1 MMILQLNGKKTTTQ
15 TKRTCKLNLTNLKL
29 NIYTQKQRWKLL
41 LFIVAV
47 AIGLASLRY
56 TNQLVKKMSR
66 EERKKAELLAEA
78 WKQII
83 NASDDDANLNFYTS
97 IIAGNETVPVI
108 VTDSLNRILF
118 VRNIDSVKLK
128 NPRYITRKLHQMRDN
143 SEPIVI
149 TLSPLEKQYL
159 YYNQSVIL
167 TQLAFYPYIQFGI
180 IFLFILV
187 AYFAFNTSRRYEQN
201 QVWVGLSKE
210 TAHQLGTPISSLM
223 AWLEMMKI
231 RKGDGEMLAELEKDV
246 NRLEKITERFSK
258 IGSKPALVRA
268 NVIGVIMTAVN
279 YLRSRSSGKIR
290 INLSLPAY
298 ELIVPLNAALFEWV
312 IENLCKNA
320 IDALNGEGQIE
331 IALTDY
337 TQVIYID
344 IRDTGKGI
352 PKSMFKTIFKPG
364 FTTKQKGWGL
374 GLSLAKR
381 IVEDYHDGKIFV
393 HQSELNKGSVI
404 RIVLKK

>member
-1 MMILQLNGKKTTTQ
+1 LN
-15 TKRTCKLNLTNLKL
+15 L
-29 NIYTQKQRWKLL
+29 NIYKQKQRWKLL
-41 LFIVAV
+41 LFIFAV
-47 AIGLASLRY
+47 IIGLTSLRY
-56 TNQLVKKMSR
+56 TNQLVRKMSR
-66 EERKKAELLAEA
+66 EERKKAEMLAEA

-83 NASDDDANLNFYTS
+83 NAEANDPNLNFYTRV
-97 IIAGNETVPVI
+97 IADNETVPVI
-108 VTDSLNRILF
+108 VVDSLNNILF
-118 VRNIDSVKLK
+118 TRNLDSVKQK
-128 NPRYITRKLHQMRDN
+128 NPDYLVRKLQQMKAN
-143 SEPIVI
+143 SGPIII
-149 TLSPLEKQYL
+149 TLSPVEKQYL
-159 YYNQSVIL
+159 YYNQSIIL
-167 TQLAFYPYIQFGI
+167 TQLAYYPYIQFGI
-180 IFLFILV
+180 IFMFILV
-187 AYFAFNTSRRYEQN
+187 AYFAFNTSMKFEQN

-223 AWLEMMKI
+223 AWVEMMKI
-231 RKGDGEMLAELEKDV
+231 RKGDGEMLIELEKDV

-258 IGSKPALVRA
+258 IGSKPALVKD
-268 NVIGVIMTAVN
+268 NVITVILTAVN

-290 INLSLPAY
+290 INLNLPAY
-298 ELIVPLNAALFEWV
+298 EVIVPLNAALFEWV

-320 IDALNGEGQIE
+320 IDALNGQGQIE
-331 IALTDY
+331 IALTDF

-364 FTTKQKGWGL
+364 FTTKKKGWGL

-381 IVEDYHDGKIFV
+381 IVEAYHDGKIFV

>member
-1 MMILQLNGKKTTTQ
+1 LN
-15 TKRTCKLNLTNLKL
+15 L
-29 NIYTQKQRWKLL
+29 NIYKQKQRWKLL
-41 LFIVAV
+41 LFIFAV
-47 AIGLASLRY
+47 IIGLTSLRY
-56 TNQLVKKMSR
+56 TNQLVRKMSH
-66 EERKKAELLAEA
+66 EERKKAEMLAEA

-83 NASDDDANLNFYTS
+83 RAEANDPNLNFYTRV
-97 IIAGNETVPVI
+97 IADNETVPVI
-108 VTDSLNRILF
+108 VVDSLNNILF
-118 VRNIDSVKLK
+118 TRNLDSVKQK
-128 NPRYITRKLHQMRDN
+128 NPNYLVRKLQQMKDN
-143 SEPIVI
+143 SGPIII
-149 TLSPLEKQYL
+149 TLSPVEKQYL
-159 YYNQSVIL
+159 YYNQSIIL
-167 TQLAFYPYIQFGI
+167 TQLAYYPYIQFGI
-180 IFLFILV
+180 IFMFILV
-187 AYFAFNTSRRYEQN
+187 AYFAFNTSMKFEQN

-223 AWLEMMKI
+223 AWVEMMKI
-231 RKGDGEMLAELEKDV
+231 RKADSEMLIELEKDV

-258 IGSKPALVRA
+258 IGSKPALVKD
-268 NVIGVIMTAVN
+268 NVITVILTAVN

-290 INLSLPAY
+290 INLNLPSY
-298 ELIVPLNAALFEWV
+298 EVIVPLNAALFEWV

-320 IDALNGEGQIE
+320 IDALNGQGQIE
-331 IALTDY
+331 IALTDF

-364 FTTKQKGWGL
+364 FTTKKKGWGL

-381 IVEDYHDGKIFV
+381 IVEAYHDGKIFV

>member
-1 MMILQLNGKKTTTQ
+1 LN
-15 TKRTCKLNLTNLKL
+15 L
-29 NIYTQKQRWKLL
+29 NIYKQKQRWKLL
-41 LFIVAV
+41 LFIFAV
-47 AIGLASLRY
+47 IIGLTSLRY
-56 TNQLVKKMSR
+56 TNLLVRKMSH
-66 EERKKAELLAEA
+66 EERKKAEMLAEA

-83 NASDDDANLNFYTS
+83 SAEANDPNLNFYTRV
-97 IIAGNETVPVI
+97 IADNETVPVI
-108 VTDSLNRILF
+108 VVDSLNKILF
-118 VRNIDSVKLK
+118 TRNLDSLKQK
-128 NPRYITRKLHQMRDN
+128 NPQYLVRKLQQMKAN
-143 SEPIVI
+143 SEPIII
-149 TLSPLEKQYL
+149 TLSPVEKQYL
-159 YYNQSVIL
+159 YYNQSIIL
-167 TQLAFYPYIQFGI
+167 TQLAYYPYIQFGI
-180 IFLFILV
+180 IFMFILV
-187 AYFAFNTSRRYEQN
+187 AYFAFNTSMKFEQN

-223 AWLEMMKI
+223 AWVEMMKI
-231 RKGDGEMLAELEKDV
+231 RKGDSEMLIELEKDV

-258 IGSKPALVRA
+258 IGSRPALVKD
-268 NVIGVIMTAVN
+268 NVITVILTAVN

-290 INLSLPAY
+290 INLNLPAY
-298 ELIVPLNAALFEWV
+298 EVIVPLNAALFEWV

-320 IDALNGEGQIE
+320 IDALNGQGQIE
-331 IALTDY
+331 IALTDF

-364 FTTKQKGWGL
+364 FTTKKKGWGL

-381 IVEDYHDGKIFV
+381 IVEAYHDGKIFV

>member
-1 MMILQLNGKKTTTQ
+1 LN
-15 TKRTCKLNLTNLKL
+15 L
-29 NIYTQKQRWKLL
+29 NIYKQKQRWKLL
-41 LFIVAV
+41 LFIFAV
-47 AIGLASLRY
+47 IIGLTSLRY
-56 TNQLVKKMSR
+56 TNQLVRKMSR
-66 EERKKAELLAEA
+66 EERKKAEMLAEA

-83 NASDDDANLNFYTS
+83 KAEANDPNLNFYTRV
-97 IIAGNETVPVI
+97 IADNETVPVI
-108 VTDSLNRILF
+108 VVDSLNNILF
-118 VRNIDSVKLK
+118 TRNLDSVKQK
-128 NPRYITRKLHQMRDN
+128 NPQYLIRKLQQMKDN
-143 SEPIVI
+143 SPPIII
-149 TLSPLEKQYL
+149 TLSPVEKQYL
-159 YYNQSVIL
+159 YFNQSIIL
-167 TQLAFYPYIQFGI
+167 TQLAYYPYIQFGI
-180 IFLFILV
+180 IFMFILV
-187 AYFAFNTSRRYEQN
+187 AYFAFNTSMKFEQN

-223 AWLEMMKI
+223 AWVEMMKI
-231 RKGDGEMLAELEKDV
+231 RKGDGEMLIELEKDV

-258 IGSKPALVRA
+258 IGSKPALVKD
-268 NVIGVIMTAVN
+268 NVITVILTAVN

-290 INLSLPAY
+290 INLNLPAY
-298 ELIVPLNAALFEWV
+298 EVIVPLNAALFEWV

-320 IDALNGEGQIE
+320 IDALNGQGQIE
-331 IALTDY
+331 IALTDF

-364 FTTKQKGWGL
+364 FTTKKKGWGL

-381 IVEDYHDGKIFV
+381 IVEAYHDGKIFV

>member
-1 MMILQLNGKKTTTQ
+1 MN
-15 TKRTCKLNLTNLKL
+15 L
-29 NIYTQKQRWKLL
+29 NIYKQKQRWKLL
-41 LFIVAV
+41 LFIFAV
-47 AIGLASLRY
+47 IIGLTSLRY
-56 TNQLVKKMSR
+56 TNQLVRKMSR
-66 EERKKAELLAEA
+66 EERKKAEMLAEA

-83 NASDDDANLNFYTS
+83 NAEANDPNLNFYTRV
-97 IIAGNETVPVI
+97 IADNETVPVI
-108 VTDSLNRILF
+108 VVDSLNNILF
-118 VRNIDSVKLK
+118 TRNLDSVKQK
-128 NPRYITRKLHQMRDN
+128 NPRYLVRKLQQMKAN
-143 SEPIVI
+143 SEPIII
-149 TLSPLEKQYL
+149 TLSPAEKQYL
-159 YYNQSVIL
+159 YYNQSIIL
-167 TQLAFYPYIQFGI
+167 TQLAYYPYIQFGI
-180 IFLFILV
+180 IFMFILV
-187 AYFAFNTSRRYEQN
+187 AYFAFNTSMKFEQN

-223 AWLEMMKI
+223 AWVEMMKI
-231 RKGDGEMLAELEKDV
+231 RKGDSEMLIELEKDV

-258 IGSKPALVRA
+258 IGSKPALVKD
-268 NVIGVIMTAVN
+268 NVITVILTAVN

-290 INLSLPAY
+290 INLNLPAY
-298 ELIVPLNAALFEWV
+298 EVIVPLNAALFEWV

-320 IDALNGEGQIE
+320 IDALNGQGQIE
-331 IALTDY
+331 IALTDF

-364 FTTKQKGWGL
+364 FTTKKKGWGL

-381 IVEDYHDGKIFV
+381 IVEAYHDGKIFV

>member
-1 MMILQLNGKKTTTQ
+1 MN
-15 TKRTCKLNLTNLKL
+15 L
-29 NIYTQKQRWKLL
+29 NIYKQKQRWKLL
-41 LFIVAV
+41 LFIFAV
-47 AIGLASLRY
+47 IIGLTSLRY
-56 TNQLVKKMSR
+56 TNQLVRKMSR

-83 NASDDDANLNFYTS
+83 NAEANDPNLNFYTRV
-97 IIAGNETVPVI
+97 IADNETVPVI
-108 VTDSLNRILF
+108 VVDSLNKILF
-118 VRNIDSVKLK
+118 TRNLDSVKQK
-128 NPRYITRKLHQMRDN
+128 NPQYLVRKLQQMKAN
-143 SEPIVI
+143 SEPIII
-149 TLSPLEKQYL
+149 TLSPVERQYL

-167 TQLAFYPYIQFGI
+167 TQLAYYPYIQFGI
-180 IFLFILV
+180 IFMFILV
-187 AYFAFNTSRRYEQN
+187 AYFAFNTSMKFEQN

-223 AWLEMMKI
+223 AWVEMMKI
-231 RKGDGEMLAELEKDV
+231 RKGDSEMLIELEKDV

-258 IGSKPALVRA
+258 IGSKPALVKD
-268 NVIGVIMTAVN
+268 NVITVILTAVN

-290 INLSLPAY
+290 INLNLPAY
-298 ELIVPLNAALFEWV
+298 EVIVPLNAALFEWV

-320 IDALNGEGQIE
+320 IDALNGQGQIE
-331 IALTDY
+331 IALTDF

-364 FTTKQKGWGL
+364 FTTKKKGWGL

-381 IVEDYHDGKIFV
+381 IVEAYHDGKIFV

>member
-1 MMILQLNGKKTTTQ
+1 M
-15 TKRTCKLNLTNLKL
+15 KL
-29 NIYTQKQRWKLL
+29 NIYTQKERWKLL
-41 LFIVAV
+41 LFIAAVAV
-47 AIGLASLRY
+47 GLISLYY
-56 TNQLVKKMSR
+56 TNQLVKKMAT

-78 WKQII
+78 WKLII
-83 NASDDDANLNFYTS
+83 NSSHDDSNLNFYTG

-108 VTDSLNRILF
+108 VTDSLDNILF
-118 VRNIDSVKLK
+118 ARNLDSLKLR
-128 NPRYITRKLHQMRDN
+128 NPHYMARKLRQMKAN

-149 TLSPLEKQYL
+149 SLSPVEKQYL
-159 YYNQSVIL
+159 YYSQSVIL
-167 TQLAFYPYIQFGI
+167 TQLAYYPYIQFGI

-187 AYFAFNTSRRYEQN
+187 AYVAFNTSRRYEQN

-231 RKGDGEMLAELEKDV
+231 RKGDGEMLTELEKDV

-258 IGSKPALVRA
+258 IGSKPALAKA
-268 NVIGVIMTAVN
+268 NVISVIMTAVN
-279 YLRSRSSGKIR
+279 YLRSRSSGKIG
-290 INLSLPAY
+290 INLSLPSY
-298 ELIVPLNAALFEWV
+298 ELVVPLNAALFEWV

-320 IDALNGEGQIE
+320 IDALNGQGQIE

-344 IRDTGKGI
+344 IRDSGKGI

-364 FTTKQKGWGL
+364 FTTKKKGWGL

-381 IVEDYHDGKIFV
+381 IVEEYHDGKIFV

>member
-1 MMILQLNGKKTTTQ
+1 LNGYK
-15 TKRTCKLNLTNLKL
+15 
-29 NIYTQKQRWKLL
+29 QKQRWKLL
-41 LFIVAV
+41 LFIAAV
-47 AIGLASLRY
+47 IIGIASLGY
-56 TNQLVKKMSR
+56 TNQLVNKISR
-66 EERKKAELLAEA
+66 EEKRNAELLAEA
-78 WKQII
+78 LTQII
-83 NASDDDANLNFYTS
+83 NAKSDDANLNFYTRV
-97 IIAGNETVPVI
+97 IEGNETVPVI
-108 VTDSLNRILF
+108 VVDSLNQILF
-118 VRNIDSVKLK
+118 TRNLDSARLQ
-128 NPRYITRKLHQMRDN
+128 NPRYVERKLRQMKDN

-149 TLSPLEKQYL
+149 FLTASEKQYL
-159 YYNQSVIL
+159 YFSKSIIL
-167 TQLAFYPYIQFGI
+167 TQLAYYPYIQFFI

-187 AYFAFNTSRRYEQN
+187 AYFAFNTSMKSEQN
-201 QVWVGLSKE
+201 LLWVSLSKE

-223 AWLEMMKI
+223 AWVEMMKI

-258 IGSKPALVRA
+258 IGAKPALVKD
-268 NVIGVIMTAVN
+268 NVITVIMAAVT

-290 INLSLPAY
+290 INLSLPTY
-298 ELIVPLNAALFEWV
+298 EVVLPLNAALFEWV

-320 IDALNGEGQIE
+320 IDALNGQGQIE

-364 FTTKQKGWGL
+364 FTTKNKGWGL

-381 IVEDYHDGKIFV
+381 IVEDYHNGKIFV

>member
-1 MMILQLNGKKTTTQ
+1 LN
-15 TKRTCKLNLTNLKL
+15 L
-29 NIYTQKQRWKLL
+29 NIYKQKQRWKLL
-41 LFIVAV
+41 LFIFAV
-47 AIGLASLRY
+47 IIGLTSLRY
-56 TNQLVKKMSR
+56 TNQLVRKMSR

-83 NASDDDANLNFYTS
+83 NAEANDPNLNFYTRV
-97 IIAGNETVPVI
+97 IADNETVPVI
-108 VTDSLNRILF
+108 VVDSLNNILF
-118 VRNIDSVKLK
+118 TRNLDSVKQK
-128 NPRYITRKLHQMRDN
+128 NPRYLVRKLQQMKAN
-143 SEPIVI
+143 SEPIII
-149 TLSPLEKQYL
+149 TLSPVEKQYL

-167 TQLAFYPYIQFGI
+167 TQLAYYPYIQFGI
-180 IFLFILV
+180 IFMFILV
-187 AYFAFNTSRRYEQN
+187 AYFAFNTSMKFEQN

-223 AWLEMMKI
+223 AWVEMMKI
-231 RKGDGEMLAELEKDV
+231 RKGDGEMLIELEKDV

-258 IGSKPALVRA
+258 IGSKPALVKD
-268 NVIGVIMTAVN
+268 NVITVILTAVN

-290 INLSLPAY
+290 INLNLPAY
-298 ELIVPLNAALFEWV
+298 EVIVPLNAALFEWV

-320 IDALNGEGQIE
+320 IDALNGQGQIE
-331 IALTDY
+331 IALTDF

-364 FTTKQKGWGL
+364 FTTKKKGWGL

-381 IVEDYHDGKIFV
+381 IVEAYHDGKIFV

>member
-1 MMILQLNGKKTTTQ
+1 MSLRLNGKKIQ
-15 TKRTCKLNLTNLKL
+15 TRIIIYNINKTNGKL
-29 NIYTQKQRWKLL
+29 NIYRQKQRWKLL
-41 LFIVAV
+41 LFITAV
-47 AIGLASLRY
+47 VIGLASLRY
-56 TNQLVKKMSR
+56 TNQLVKKMSK
-66 EERKKAELLAEA
+66 EERRKAEILAEA
-78 WKQII
+78 LTQIVS
-83 NASDDDANLNFYTS
+83 ADSDDDNLNFYTRV
-97 IIAGNETVPVI
+97 IEDNETVPVI
-108 VTDSLNRILF
+108 VVDSLNQVLF
-118 VRNIDSVKLK
+118 TRNLDSAKLQ
-128 NPRYITRKLHQMRDN
+128 NPRYVKRKLRQMKDN
-143 SEPIVI
+143 SAPIVI
-149 TLSPLEKQYL
+149 SLTPSEKQYL
-159 YYNQSVIL
+159 YFSQSIIL
-167 TQLAFYPYIQFGI
+167 TQLAYYPYIQFFI

-187 AYFAFNTSRRYEQN
+187 AYFAFNTSMKSEQN
-201 QVWVGLSKE
+201 LVWVGLSKE

-258 IGSKPALVRA
+258 IGSKPALVKD
-268 NVIGVIMTAVN
+268 NVTTVIMTAVN
-279 YLRSRSSGKIR
+279 YLRSRSSGKIQ
-290 INLSLPAY
+290 INLNLPAY
-298 ELIVPLNAALFEWV
+298 ELVVPLNATLFEWV

-320 IDALNGEGQIE
+320 IDALNGQGQIE

-364 FTTKQKGWGL
+364 FTTKNKGWGL

-381 IVEDYHDGKIFV
+381 IVEEYHDGKIFV

>member
-1 MMILQLNGKKTTTQ
+1 LN
-15 TKRTCKLNLTNLKL
+15 L
-29 NIYTQKQRWKLL
+29 NIYKQKQRWKLL
-41 LFIVAV
+41 LFIFAV
-47 AIGLASLRY
+47 MIGLTSLRY
-56 TNQLVKKMSR
+56 TNQLVRKMSH
-66 EERKKAELLAEA
+66 EERKKAEMLAEA

-83 NASDDDANLNFYTS
+83 NAEANDPNLNFYTRV
-97 IIAGNETVPVI
+97 IADNETVPVI
-108 VTDSLNRILF
+108 VVDSMNNILF
-118 VRNIDSVKLK
+118 TRNLDSIKQK
-128 NPRYITRKLHQMRDN
+128 NPRYLVRKLEQMKAN
-143 SEPIVI
+143 SGPIII
-149 TLSPLEKQYL
+149 TLSPVEKQYL
-159 YYNQSVIL
+159 YYNQSIIL
-167 TQLAFYPYIQFGI
+167 TQLAYYPYIQFGI
-180 IFLFILV
+180 IFMFILV
-187 AYFAFNTSRRYEQN
+187 AYFAFNTSMKFEQN

-223 AWLEMMKI
+223 AWVEMMKI
-231 RKGDGEMLAELEKDV
+231 RKGDGEMLIELEKDV

-258 IGSKPALVRA
+258 IGSKPALVKD
-268 NVIGVIMTAVN
+268 NVITVILTAVN

-290 INLSLPAY
+290 INLNLPAY
-298 ELIVPLNAALFEWV
+298 EVIVPLNAALFEWV

-320 IDALNGEGQIE
+320 IDALNGQGQIE
-331 IALTDY
+331 IALTDF

-364 FTTKQKGWGL
+364 FTTKKKGWGL

-381 IVEDYHDGKIFV
+381 IVEAYHDGKIFV

>member
-1 MMILQLNGKKTTTQ
+1 LN
-15 TKRTCKLNLTNLKL
+15 L
-29 NIYTQKQRWKLL
+29 NIYKQKQRWKLL
-41 LFIVAV
+41 LFIFAV
-47 AIGLASLRY
+47 FIGLASLRY
-56 TNQLVKKMSR
+56 TNQLVRKMSH
-66 EERKKAELLAEA
+66 EERKKAEMLAEA

-83 NASDDDANLNFYTS
+83 NAEANDPNLNFYTRV
-97 IIAGNETVPVI
+97 IADNETVPVI
-108 VTDSLNRILF
+108 VVDSLNNILF
-118 VRNIDSVKLK
+118 TRNLDSVKQK
-128 NPRYITRKLHQMRDN
+128 NPNYLVRKLQQMKAN
-143 SEPIVI
+143 SGPIII
-149 TLSPLEKQYL
+149 TLSPVEKQYL
-159 YYNQSVIL
+159 YYNQSIIL
-167 TQLAFYPYIQFGI
+167 TQLAYYPYIQFGI
-180 IFLFILV
+180 IFMFILV
-187 AYFAFNTSRRYEQN
+187 AYFAFNTSMKFEQN

-223 AWLEMMKI
+223 AWVEMMKI
-231 RKGDGEMLAELEKDV
+231 RKGDGEMLIELEKDV

-258 IGSKPALVRA
+258 IGSKPALVKD
-268 NVIGVIMTAVN
+268 NVITVILTAVN

-290 INLSLPAY
+290 INLNLPAY
-298 ELIVPLNAALFEWV
+298 EVIVPLNAALFEWV

-320 IDALNGEGQIE
+320 IDALNGQGQIE
-331 IALTDY
+331 ISLTDF

-364 FTTKQKGWGL
+364 FTTKKKGWGL

-381 IVEDYHDGKIFV
+381 IVEAYHDGKIFV

>member
-1 MMILQLNGKKTTTQ
+1 MN
-15 TKRTCKLNLTNLKL
+15 L
-29 NIYTQKQRWKLL
+29 NIYKQKQRWKLL
-41 LFIVAV
+41 LFIFAV
-47 AIGLASLRY
+47 IIGLTSLRY
-56 TNQLVKKMSR
+56 TNQLVRKMSR

-83 NASDDDANLNFYTS
+83 NAEANDPNLNFYTRV
-97 IIAGNETVPVI
+97 IADNETVPVI
-108 VTDSLNRILF
+108 VVDSLNNILF
-118 VRNIDSVKLK
+118 IRNLDSVKQK
-128 NPRYITRKLHQMRDN
+128 NPNYLVRKLQQMKAN
-143 SEPIVI
+143 SEPIII
-149 TLSPLEKQYL
+149 TLSPVERQYL
-159 YYNQSVIL
+159 YYNQSIIL
-167 TQLAFYPYIQFGI
+167 TQLAYYPYIQFGI
-180 IFLFILV
+180 IFMFILV
-187 AYFAFNTSRRYEQN
+187 AYFAFNTSMKFEQN

-223 AWLEMMKI
+223 AWVEMMKI
-231 RKGDGEMLAELEKDV
+231 RKGDSEMLIELEKDV

-258 IGSKPALVRA
+258 IGSKPALVKD
-268 NVIGVIMTAVN
+268 NVITVILTAVN

-290 INLSLPAY
+290 INLNLPAY
-298 ELIVPLNAALFEWV
+298 EVIVPLNAALFEWV

-320 IDALNGEGQIE
+320 IDALNGQGQIE
-331 IALTDY
+331 IALTDF

-364 FTTKQKGWGL
+364 FTTKKKGWGL

-381 IVEDYHDGKIFV
+381 IVEAYHDGKIFV

>member
-1 MMILQLNGKKTTTQ
+1 MN
-15 TKRTCKLNLTNLKL
+15 L
-29 NIYTQKQRWKLL
+29 NIYKQKQRWKLL
-41 LFIVAV
+41 LFIFAV
-47 AIGLASLRY
+47 IIGLTSLRY
-56 TNQLVKKMSR
+56 TNQLVKKMSH
-66 EERKKAELLAEA
+66 EEHKKAEMLAEA

-83 NASDDDANLNFYTS
+83 KAEANDPNLNFYTRV
-97 IIAGNETVPVI
+97 IADNETVPVI
-108 VTDSLNRILF
+108 VVDSLNNILF
-118 VRNIDSVKLK
+118 TRNLDSVKQK
-128 NPRYITRKLHQMRDN
+128 NPLYLVRKLQQMKDN
-143 SEPIVI
+143 SGPIII
-149 TLSPLEKQYL
+149 TLSPVEKQYL
-159 YYNQSVIL
+159 YYNQSIIL
-167 TQLAFYPYIQFGI
+167 TQLAYYPYIQFGI
-180 IFLFILV
+180 IFMFILV
-187 AYFAFNTSRRYEQN
+187 AYFAFNTSMKFEQN

-223 AWLEMMKI
+223 AWVEMMKI
-231 RKGDGEMLAELEKDV
+231 RKGDGEMLVELEKDV

-258 IGSKPALVRA
+258 IGSKPALVKD
-268 NVIGVIMTAVN
+268 NVITVILTAVN

-290 INLSLPAY
+290 INLNLPAY
-298 ELIVPLNAALFEWV
+298 EVIVPLNAALFEWV

-320 IDALNGEGQIE
+320 IDALNGQGQIE
-331 IALTDY
+331 IALTDF

-364 FTTKQKGWGL
+364 FTTKKKGWGL

-381 IVEDYHDGKIFV
+381 IVEAYHDGKIFV

>member
-1 MMILQLNGKKTTTQ
+1 LN
-15 TKRTCKLNLTNLKL
+15 L
-29 NIYTQKQRWKLL
+29 NIYKQKQRWKLL
-41 LFIVAV
+41 LFIFAV
-47 AIGLASLRY
+47 IIGLTSLRY
-56 TNQLVKKMSR
+56 TNQLVRKMSR
-66 EERKKAELLAEA
+66 EERKKAEMLAEA

-83 NASDDDANLNFYTS
+83 KAEANDPNLNFYTRV
-97 IIAGNETVPVI
+97 IADNETVPVI
-108 VTDSLNRILF
+108 VVDSLNNILF
-118 VRNIDSVKLK
+118 TRNLDSVKQK
-128 NPRYITRKLHQMRDN
+128 NPQYLIRKLQQMKAN
-143 SEPIVI
+143 SGPIII
-149 TLSPLEKQYL
+149 TLSPVEKQYL
-159 YYNQSVIL
+159 YYNQSIIL
-167 TQLAFYPYIQFGI
+167 TQLAYYPYIQFGI
-180 IFLFILV
+180 IFMFILV
-187 AYFAFNTSRRYEQN
+187 AYFAFNTSMKFEQN

-223 AWLEMMKI
+223 AWVEMMKI
-231 RKGDGEMLAELEKDV
+231 RKGDSEMLIELEKDV

-258 IGSKPALVRA
+258 IGSKPALVKD
-268 NVIGVIMTAVN
+268 NVITVILTAVN

-290 INLSLPAY
+290 INLNLPAY
-298 ELIVPLNAALFEWV
+298 EVIVPLNAALFEWV

-320 IDALNGEGQIE
+320 IDALNGQGQIE
-331 IALTDY
+331 IALTDF

-364 FTTKQKGWGL
+364 FTTKKKGWGL

-381 IVEDYHDGKIFV
+381 IVEAYHDGKIFV

>member
-1 MMILQLNGKKTTTQ
+1 MN
-15 TKRTCKLNLTNLKL
+15 L
-29 NIYTQKQRWKLL
+29 NIYKQKQRWKLL
-41 LFIVAV
+41 LFIFAV
-47 AIGLASLRY
+47 IIGLTSLRY

-66 EERKKAELLAEA
+66 EERKKAEMLAEA

-83 NASDDDANLNFYTS
+83 NAEANDPNLNFYTRV
-97 IIAGNETVPVI
+97 IADNETVPVI
-108 VTDSLNRILF
+108 VVDSLNNILF
-118 VRNIDSVKLK
+118 TRNLDSVKQK
-128 NPRYITRKLHQMRDN
+128 NPNYLIRKLQQMKDN
-143 SEPIVI
+143 SGPIII
-149 TLSPLEKQYL
+149 TLSPVEKQYL

-167 TQLAFYPYIQFGI
+167 TQLAYYPYIQFGI
-180 IFLFILV
+180 IFMFILV
-187 AYFAFNTSRRYEQN
+187 AYFAFNTSMKFEQN

-223 AWLEMMKI
+223 AWVEMMKI
-231 RKGDGEMLAELEKDV
+231 RKGDSEMLIELEKDV

-258 IGSKPALVRA
+258 IGSKPALVKD
-268 NVIGVIMTAVN
+268 NVITVILTAVN

-290 INLSLPAY
+290 INLNLPAY
-298 ELIVPLNAALFEWV
+298 EVIVPLNAALFEWV

-320 IDALNGEGQIE
+320 IDALNGQGQIE
-331 IALTDY
+331 IALTDF

-364 FTTKQKGWGL
+364 FTTKKKGWGL

-381 IVEDYHDGKIFV
+381 IVEAYHDGKIFV